1 MNYCISDKIVCVVTS
16 VMRVIRPVGEQ
27 MMDQRQEKE
36 DALLPEGK
44 LLHTKTLQEK
54 VVAEERIS
62 IDTAGG
68 ENSTYVRKGITE

>member
-1 MNYCISDKIVCVVTS
+1 MNYCIRDKVVCVVTS
-16 VMRVIRPVGEQ
+16 VIRVILPVAEQ
-27 MMDQRQEKE
+27 IMDQRQEKE

-68 ENSTYVRKGITE
+68 ENSTYVREGITE